1 MTLFPGTNNA
11 PGFDDPLEMLQACHG
26 RIQAQ
31 CATLEKLLR
40 HLPEHGSDLQAR
52 QAALAILRYFDTAGH
67 HHHTDEE
74 QDLFP
79 VLLATANVTAQR
91 LVAHLLE
98 RHVELNAAWDSL
110 RIRLTCIA
118 AGTDSL
124 LEEERVRE
132 FIALYQTHIALE
144 NAQLLPLAKELL
156 NAAQIETLG
165 RKMSAR
171 RGVVFTKP

>member
-1 MTLFPGTNNA
+1 MLLPGTSDA
-11 PGFDDPLEMLQACHG
+11 PGYDDPLEMLRACHG

-40 HLPEHGSDLQAR
+40 YLPEHGSDLQAR
-52 QAALAILRYFDTAGH
+52 QAALAVLRYFDTAGQ

-79 VLLATANVTAQR
+79 VLRATANVSAQH
-91 LVAHLLE
+91 LIAHLLE
-98 RHVELNAAWDSL
+98 RHIELNTAWNDL

-124 LEEERVRE
+124 LEKPIVRD

-156 NAAQIETLG
+156 DAAQIETLG

-171 RGVVFTKP
+171 RGVVFNKQ

>member
-1 MTLFPGTNNA
+1 MLPGMGDA
-11 PGFDDPLEMLQACHG
+11 PGFDDPLEMLRACHG
-26 RIQAQ
+26 RIQTQ

-40 HLPEHGSDLQAR
+40 HLPQHGCDHQAQ

-79 VLLATANVTAQR
+79 FLLATGNVTAQR
-91 LVAHLLE
+91 LVSHLLE
-98 RHVELNAAWDSL
+98 RHIELNAAWDDL
-110 RIRLTCIA
+110 CIRLTCIA
-118 AGTDSL
+118 AGTAAL
-124 LEEERVRE
+124 LEEEVVRH

-144 NAQLLPLAKELL
+144 NAQLLPLAKGLL

-171 RGVVFTKP
+171 RGVVFNKQ

>member
-1 MTLFPGTNNA
+1 MMLPGMRDA
-11 PGFDDPLEMLQACHG
+11 ASFDDPLEMLRACHE

-40 HLPEHGSDLQAR
+40 YLPEHGSNLQAR
-52 QAALAILRYFDTAGH
+52 QAASAILRYFDTAGQ

-79 VLLATANVTAQR
+79 VLLATGSVTAQR

-118 AGTDSL
+118 VGTDSL
-124 LEEERVRE
+124 LEERLVQD
-132 FIALYQTHIALE
+132 FVALYQTHIALE

-156 NAAQIETLG
+156 DSAQIETLG

-171 RGVVFTKP
+171 RGVVFNKQ

>member
-1 MTLFPGTNNA
+1 MVLPGMSDA
-11 PGFDDPLEMLQACHG
+11 PGFDDPLEMLSACHE
-26 RIQAQ
+26 RIRAQ
-31 CATLEKLLR
+31 CATLEKLRLY
-40 HLPEHGSDLQAR
+40 LPEHGCDRQAR
-52 QAALAILRYFDTAGH
+52 QAALAILRYFDTAGRH
-67 HHHTDEE
+67 HHADEE

-79 VLLATANVTAQR
+79 LLLATQHAAALA

-98 RHVELNAAWDSL
+98 RHTELDAAWDSL

-118 AGTDSL
+118 AGTAPL
-124 LEEERVRE
+124 LEEQTVRD

-156 NAAQIETLG
+156 NTAQLETLG

-171 RGVVFTKP
+171 RGAVYPAK